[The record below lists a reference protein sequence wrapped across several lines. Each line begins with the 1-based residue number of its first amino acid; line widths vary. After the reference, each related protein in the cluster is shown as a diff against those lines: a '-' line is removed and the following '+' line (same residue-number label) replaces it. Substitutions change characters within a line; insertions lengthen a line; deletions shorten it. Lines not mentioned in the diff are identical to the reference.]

1 MFVLGFRA
9 KKMRQTK
16 LAELIHQSEGMLN
29 IESCTVEV
37 HFELIMDRIDGGFDA
52 VPGSKLIVS
61 RTAWRNGRNA
71 YAVNGTVQTAA
82 EVTALLKGHGIDLD
96 HNRFLILQ
104 GEVESI
110 AQMKPKGA
118 TEHEEGLLEYLE
130 DIIGTSAYIA
140 PISEAGKEI
149 EAAAEAF
156 MEKQVRVR
164 AAARECEALAGE
176 KDKAE
181 AYLRQENALAEMRS
195 QRLQALLYQTERETA
210 AASERLERIR
220 VKLEEE
226 SVGGREAEAQLQ
238 QLQKEL
244 EVRVASVRSADSG
257 LSRLTAEQTRLE
269 AEDVRLQET
278 RKHVKT
284 RLRNATKALA
294 TAQQQRAAL
303 TRDHETVC
311 GDLAGAEKEL
321 ASLRSAADHED
332 AEVERLCK
340 TMQSVTGQF
349 QVELGARQ
357 AELGPVQERL
367 RAELQALELAISE
380 RDMLRQKASQANDE
394 LSSLTE
400 RITEL
405 EAELLHARG
414 DKERFDDEAAQL
426 AQRSAA
432 IEGELGEAKTG
443 SAALAKELDV
453 LVSTLAEARECL
465 GRGASTGSAALRALL
480 SEKRAGRIPG
490 VHGRLG
496 DLGCIDARYDTAI
509 STAAG
514 AFLNHIVVDTTATG
528 QRCIEHLRKNSLGR
542 ASFIILEKMRSR
554 RDRSEAPR
562 GAQRLFDL
570 VQIKDGRAH
579 GPAFEFA
586 LGETLVAETMEQAT
600 AWAYHSGS
608 KRHRVVTLDG
618 RLIETSGTMAGGGRP
633 QRGGMR
639 LADASSKGKR
649 AQEGDEVTSEQVQQL
664 ETCLTE
670 RRQASRQLSARIQE
684 LEGERHRV
692 LDASS
697 RLDAQQIRADTLCNN
712 LPAELEALRAQ
723 LPRLQKASS
732 ALSPTEQ
739 ERLTAAEKSIA
750 AVEGQVAALR
760 AEMEPLE
767 AAVAAVQAK
776 IMDAGGVKFRAQ
788 KTKADGLKEQV
799 DHVAARVRRLA
810 ADKAALE
817 ARLAK
822 EDKGSADTGSLEAE
836 LQAIEQALTKHT
848 ESALSVRS
856 DLESAREALEAARD
870 EHRELSNQVAA
881 LEKEQTGRNKRLYE
895 LRLRIEQ
902 DEERLESGARSQK
915 EYSAEL
921 GVLSLHHIDPNAS
934 APLLAVIEEEPEL
947 QAIIKRMDALEGQ
960 IAGLSAKLE
969 ASTPNLR
976 VLEEYRVRAER
987 LALIEAELA
996 ELDARRTA
1004 ARDAFDGLRQ
1014 RRHDEFM
1021 AGFRAIS
1028 LRLKELYQL
1037 ITMGGNA
1044 ELELVDSLDPF
1055 AEGILFSVMPPR
1067 KSWKTIANLSGG
1079 EKTLSSLA
1087 LVFAL
1092 HTYRPTPIYVMDE
1105 IDAALDFRNVSIV
1118 AHYIKER
1125 TRDAQ
1130 FVVISLRNDMFELA
1144 DRLVGIYKTEQ
1155 RTRSV
1160 TIDPANFVV
1169 AGNQS

>member
-29 IESCTVEV
+29 IDSCTVEV
-37 HFELIMDRIDGGFDA
+37 HFELIIDRADGGFDA
-52 VPGSKLIVS
+52 VPGSKLVVS
-61 RTAWRNGRNA
+61 RSAWRNGRNA
-71 YAVNGTVQTAA
+71 YAVNGTTQSAA

-130 DIIGTSAYIA
+130 DIIGTAAYIA
-140 PISEAGKEI
+140 PIAEAGKEI
-149 EAAAEAF
+149 EVAAEAF
-156 MEKQVRVR
+156 MEKQVRVK
-164 AAARECEALAGE
+164 AAARECEALSGE
-176 KDKAE
+176 KEKAE
-181 AYLRQENALAEMRS
+181 AYLRQENALVEMRS
-195 QRLQALLYQTERETA
+195 QRLQALLFQTERENASA
-210 AASERLERIR
+210 AGRLDKNR

-226 SVGGREAEAQLQ
+226 SAGGKEAEAQLSKM
-238 QLQKEL
+238 QKEL
-244 EVRVASVRSADSG
+244 EGKVTAVRNADSG
-257 LSRLTAEQTRLE
+257 LNRLTTELARLE

-284 RLRNATKALA
+284 RLRNATKTLA
-294 TAQQQRAAL
+294 IVQQQRAAL
-303 TRDHETVC
+303 TRDYETVS
-311 GDLAGAEKEL
+311 GELAGAEREL
-321 ASLRSAADHED
+321 ESLRSAADHEE

-340 TMQSVTGQF
+340 SMQSVTGQF
-349 QVELGARQ
+349 QAELGARQ

-367 RAELQALELAISE
+367 RNEQQALELAIAE
-380 RDMLRQKASQANDE
+380 RDLLRQKASQASGE

-405 EAELLHARG
+405 EAELLHARS
-414 DKERFDDEAAQL
+414 DKERLDDEAAQL
-426 AQRSAA
+426 AQRSSR
-432 IEGELGEAKTG
+432 IEKELEEAKAR
-443 SAALAKELDV
+443 SASLTKELDV

-465 GRGASTGSAALRALL
+465 GHANTGSAALRALL
-480 SEKRAGRIPG
+480 AEKRAGRIPG

-496 DLGCIDARYDTAI
+496 DLGSIETRYDTAV

-514 AFLNHIVVDTTATG
+514 GFLNHIVVDTTATG

-554 RDRSEAPR
+554 RDKSDIPR

-570 VQIKDGRAH
+570 VQIKDDNLHA
-579 GPAFEFA
+579 PAFEFA
-586 LGETLVAETMEQAT
+586 LGETLVAESMEQAT
-600 AWAYHSGS
+600 AWAYHSGP

-639 LADASSKGKR
+639 LADSSAKGKKS
-649 AQEGDEVTSEQVQQL
+649 QEEDVTPEQVQQL
-664 ETCLTE
+664 EACLAE
-670 RRQASRQLSARIQE
+670 RRQASRQLATHIQE
-684 LEGERHRV
+684 LEGERQRL
-692 LDASS
+692 LDSAS
-697 RLDAQQIRADTLCNN
+697 RLDAQKIRADTLCNN
-712 LPAELEALRAQ
+712 LPGELEALRAQ

-732 ALSPTEQ
+732 ALSPAEQ
-739 ERLTAAEKSIA
+739 KRLYEAEKQIA
-750 AVEGQVAALR
+750 AVEQRVASLR

-776 IMDAGGVKFRAQ
+776 IMNAGGVKFRAQ
-788 KTKADGLKEQV
+788 KSKADGLKEQV
-799 DHVAARVRRLA
+799 DHVAGRVRRLA

-822 EDKGSADTGSLEAE
+822 EDKVNGADTSALETE
-836 LQAIEQALTKHT
+836 LKGIEEALSKHT
-848 ESALSVRS
+848 ESALAVRS
-856 DLESAREALEAARD
+856 DIDSARDALESARD

-881 LEKEQTGRNKRLYE
+881 LEKEQANRNKGLYE

-902 DEERLESGARSQK
+902 DEERLATGTRNQES
-915 EYSAEL
+915 YSNEL
-921 GVLSLHHIDPNAS
+921 ASLTLHHIDPNAS
-934 APLLAVIEEEPEL
+934 APVLAVIEEESEL
-947 QAIIKRMDALEGQ
+947 LAILKRIDALDNQ
-960 IAGLSAKLE
+960 IANLAAKLE

-976 VLEEYRVRAER
+976 VLGEYRVRAER
-987 LALIEAELA
+987 LAVLEAELA
-996 ELDARRTA
+996 ELDARRLA
-1004 ARDAFDGLRQ
+1004 ARDSFDGLRQ

-1021 AGFRAIS
+1021 TGFRAIS

-1169 AGNQS
+1169 AGSQS